1 MPIDSLVWYFKSMED
16 FNCVINKT
24 NNIFHFSNTS
34 HVIFPWINVITS
46 CTVLATKNTPQ
57 YPAEIA
63 E

>member
-34 HVIFPWINVITS
+34 HVIFPWINVSFNKYPLITNYILS
-46 CTVLATKNTPQ
+46 RYNS
-57 YPAEIA
+57 
-63 E
+63 